1 MDNLTL
7 TLDALQEEIDKN
19 LSSPINTDGT
29 VKVYSL
35 KRCNDF
41 KLFWFLIYAQYSGI
55 LNLDTSD
62 DYNSDILNDIS
73 ISIGTSSKKRKDKIL
88 NLWNKIKEKVNAE
101 DISRFCTIINKYELE
116 SYNSEEN
123 DKVISQWANKKLIHF
138 IDIND
143 RPIMSFEQGRY
154 DDTFLDII
162 TDCQLQL
169 DIDLNKNTLVCAS
182 NESVISYFLNSNN
195 INRSIVFYHCVAEF
209 AILINVT
216 FFDCYSNIQ
225 CISDSIEASDEI
237 FPFDTTFDNVVY
249 TLNPDVNYSK
259 LLNYVNDEGCCIAR
273 VGLNQLVQKHFRGNN
288 QFPLIFDSEQGRM
301 VVCKKGG
308 DMDQTVRYA
317 VLPSP
322 DYKDEIRN
330 CIKQHVSSDYYQEL
344 TKDDFLESSS
354 PYSFFNV
361 RRDNDQLHFIWK
373 PISEIFKVVE
383 KGEPVYNSDFD
394 ISKIVKNGDLSSDP
408 FNTKLPPN
416 FYLYNFANTH
426 NGEVLYDDV
435 KIWNDD
441 THGIGECNFKYP
453 KVYKKYL
460 SEIANSREN
469 ELSLSPDALDFLKK
483 TCCKILKEP
492 CWLIQSNKFIHVEAT
507 EASPVCFLKYVFY
520 TNDDTGISLLA
531 CSEQMNTV
539 EFSSQYDVQFVIYQ
553 LSQLKGFNHKK
564 ILVAP
569 TKEEQHLYYME
580 KCRSHVASYDSIVDE
595 IDKDVKQ
602 RISQAPVYIRNVGFK
617 NFRRFSDLH
626 PLSLGNITFFVGQ
639 NNSGKSTL
647 VKGLLL
653 AFDNIRYLNMS
664 GVDNYSNGMEPKFRF
679 DSDLCHDLHVG
690 TFKRALYNK
699 ATTKMIEFSMSIAN
713 FDLVLTI
720 QNSADITDDVTIAN
734 IASLQIR
741 DNSIRNCVLNFDFVK
756 RKLSVNY
763 TFAGEEMKTEIDLNA
778 LTQTVQLNSIIHL
791 IRRLPDYITDLEFK
805 RKIENN
811 MGFFPILADELAGT
825 IANCK
830 VEYIYAH
837 ATSQKILYNYGD
849 KNDYMALTLHE
860 YNSERIGSQSPEHE
874 FVCSWMKK
882 FKLGVDYD
890 IHSLEG
896 EAYTIQIKGSDGRL
910 SYLADAGVG
919 TNQLMIM
926 FLRIATLM
934 HRYSILTDFPY
945 RPLIIIEEPEQ
956 NLHPAFQSLLADFFK
971 EVSDKY
977 GFRFIVETHSE
988 YLIRKTQ
995 LLVSREKYS
1004 SDEELGKKNIF
1015 KVYYFPEDSV
1025 PYPME
1030 YRIDGNFANEFG
1042 KGFFDE
1048 ANSIM
1053 VKIFLS

>member
-1 MDNLTL
+1 MNNLTL
-7 TLDALQEEIDKN
+7 TLDALKEEIDKS
-19 LSSPINTDGT
+19 LTSPINTDGT
-29 VKVYSL
+29 VKMYSSE
-35 KRCNDF
+35 KCNYF
-41 KLFWFLIYAQYSGI
+41 KLFWFLIYAQYS
-55 LNLDTSD
+55 
-62 DYNSDILNDIS
+62 DILNFDISDGHNSNILNEIS
-73 ISIGTSSKKRKDKIL
+73 ISISASSNKRKDKIL
-88 NLWNKIKEKVNAE
+88 KIWNKVKEGVSAE
-101 DISRFCTIINKYELE
+101 NIRHFCAIINKYELE
-116 SYNSEEN
+116 LYNSEEN
-123 DKVISQWANKKLIHF
+123 DKVISQWANKKLIQL
-138 IDIND
+138 IDLSD
-143 RPIMSFEQGRY
+143 RPIMSFEHGRY
-154 DDTFLDII
+154 DDIFLDII

-169 DIDLNKNTLVCAS
+169 DINLNKNTLVCAG
-182 NESVISYFLNSNN
+182 NESVISYFLNNN
-195 INRSIVFYHCVAEF
+195 ITNRSITFYHCVAKF
-209 AILINVT
+209 AILINVA

-225 CISDSIEASDEI
+225 CISDSREASGEI

-249 TLNPDVNYSK
+249 TLNHNVNYSK
-259 LLNYVNDEGCCIAR
+259 LLNYVKDGGCCIAH
-273 VGLNQLVQKHFRGNN
+273 VGLNQLVQKHFQGNN
-288 QFPLIFDSEQGRM
+288 QFPLIFDGEQGRM
-301 VVCKKGG
+301 VVCKKNSDGS
-308 DMDQTVRYA
+308 QIVRYA
-317 VLPSP
+317 ILSTP
-322 DYKDEIRN
+322 DYKDEIKK
-330 CIKQHVSSDYYQEL
+330 CIKQHISSDYYQEL
-344 TKDDFLESSS
+344 TKDDFLWSSS
-354 PYSFFNV
+354 PYSFSQV
-361 RRDNDQLHFIWK
+361 RRDKDQLHFIWK
-373 PISEIFKVVE
+373 PISEIIKIVE

-394 ISKIVKNGDLSSDP
+394 INKVIKYRDLSSEP
-408 FNTKLPPN
+408 FNTKLPSN
-416 FYLYNFANTH
+416 FYLYNFINTP
-426 NGEVLYDDV
+426 NSEVLYNDV
-435 KIWNDD
+435 KIWNNNMDD
-441 THGIGECNFKYP
+441 IGECNFNCP
-453 KVYKKYL
+453 NVYKNL
-460 SEIANSREN
+460 LLEVARSREN
-469 ELSLSPDALDFLKK
+469 ELSPDALDFLKK

-492 CWLIQSNKFIHVEAT
+492 CWLIQSDKFIHVEAT
-507 EASPVCFLKYVFY
+507 ESSPVCFLKYAFY
-520 TNDDTGISLLA
+520 MNDDTGVPLLA
-531 CSEQMNTV
+531 CSEQINTA

-553 LSQLKGFNHKK
+553 LSKLKNYNQKK

-569 TKEEQHLYYME
+569 TKEEQHSYYME
-580 KCRSHVASYDSIVDE
+580 KCRSHVATYDSIVDE

-617 NFRRFSDLH
+617 NFRKFSDLQ
-626 PLSLGNITFFVGQ
+626 PLSLGNITFLVGQ

-653 AFDNIRYLNMS
+653 AFDNIRYLNMG
-664 GVDNYSNGMEPKFRF
+664 GVDNYSNGMELKFRF
-679 DSDLCHDLHVG
+679 DTDLCHDLHVG
-690 TFKRALYNK
+690 TFKRALNSK
-699 ATTKMIEFSMSIAN
+699 ATSKMIGFSMSIAN

-720 QNSADITDDVTIAN
+720 QNNADITDDVTIAN

-741 DNSIRNCVLNFDFVK
+741 DNSSRNCVLNFDFIQ
-756 RKLSVNY
+756 RKLSVSF
-763 TFAGEEMKTEIDLNA
+763 TFAGEEMMTGIDLNA
-778 LTQTVQLNSIIHL
+778 LIQAVHLNSIIHL

-805 RKIENN
+805 RKIENS

-882 FKLGVDYD
+882 FKLGIDYD

-926 FLRIATLM
+926 FLRIATLI
-934 HRYSILTDFPY
+934 HRYSKLTDFPY
-945 RPLIIIEEPEQ
+945 QPLIIIEEPEQ

-1004 SDEELGKKNIF
+1004 SDEELENKNIF
-1015 KVYYFPEDSV
+1015 KVYYFPENSI

-1042 KGFFDE
+1042 RGFFDE